1 MKKHQQA
8 DLVYYQFNHLSQM
21 PQIDHFVS
29 TRQGGASQDYCS
41 TMNLSL
47 NVNDDWA
54 SVIQNRQKLAH
65 IIETDLKNFVFANQ
79 THSSNICKVD
89 NTMRGRGVFDYQTSL
104 KNTDA
109 LITQETDICLM
120 TLGADCVPILFYS
133 PDNQVIAVAHSGWRG
148 TVSKIA
154 AQVIR
159 AMQDDYGCKPA
170 HIRVGIAPCISVQNY
185 EIGEEVAQAVR
196 AAFGEESG
204 YLIWN
209 EKTQKFH
216 FDLVYAN
223 QQQLQKVGV
232 KPENI
237 ETSGFC
243 TFANS
248 DIFFSARHDQGK
260 TGRFGAGIRLK
271 KSLI

>member
-1 MKKHQQA
+1 MKKYQQA

-21 PQIDHFVS
+21 PDIEHFVS
-29 TRQGGASQDYCS
+29 TRQGGLSQNHFA

-47 NVNDDWA
+47 NVKDELT
-54 SVIQNRQKLAH
+54 SVLQNRQKLAD
-65 IIETDLKNFVFANQ
+65 ILGTNLKNFVFANQ
-79 THSSNICKVD
+79 THSCNIGKVD
-89 NTMRGRGVFDYQTSL
+89 KTMRGSGVFDYATSIL
-104 KNTDA
+104 NTDA
-109 LITQETDICLM
+109 LITNEADICLM

-133 PDNQVIAVAHSGWRG
+133 PDNQVIAVAHAGWRG

-154 AQVIR
+154 AQVIDT
-159 AMQDDYGCKPA
+159 MQQDYQCNPA
-170 HIRVGIAPCISVQNY
+170 HIRVGIAPCISVKNY

-196 AAFGEESG
+196 ESFGEETG
-204 YLIWN
+204 YLVWN

-237 ETSGFC
+237 EVSGFC
-243 TFANS
+243 TFDNS
-248 DIFFSARHDQGK
+248 DIFFSARYDQGK
-260 TGRFGAGIRLK
+260 TGRFGAGIMLK
-271 KSLI
+271 N